1 MKIKILIIGFLAT
14 LSLQLNAQARYYY
27 DETKEFTLELPG
39 KIYYD
44 AIEKEGIIVYETL
57 FNDDLDADLS
67 VYEGRAYEYL
77 PTFSRELTLM
87 ANDYGYKEVREFTKG
102 SMSNVIKYEFYI
114 GYSPDDECNVI
125 FGLIQD
131 SFSRKL
137 YEFELFCQNLTLST
151 ANDIINSI
159 EIN

>member
-1 MKIKILIIGFLAT
+1 MNIKILFLGFLVAF
-14 LSLQLNAQARYYY
+14 SLQLNAQKRYYY
-27 DETKEFTLELPG
+27 NESKEFTVMLPG
-39 KIYYD
+39 DIYYD
-44 AIEKEGIIVYETL
+44 SMKKNGVLVYETL

-77 PTFSRELTLM
+77 PTFSRELSSM
-87 ANDYGYKEVREFTKG
+87 ANDYGYKEVREFSKG

-131 SFSRKL
+131 SYSRKL
-137 YEFELFCQNLTLST
+137 YEFELFCHNLSLNSATEV
-151 ANDIINSI
+151 INSI
-159 EIN
+159 QIN